1 MWEEI
6 LYSQEKSGKYQLN
19 TVVNN
24 DDVIAQKE

>member
-6 LYSQEKSGKYQLN
+6 FYSQEKSGKYQLN